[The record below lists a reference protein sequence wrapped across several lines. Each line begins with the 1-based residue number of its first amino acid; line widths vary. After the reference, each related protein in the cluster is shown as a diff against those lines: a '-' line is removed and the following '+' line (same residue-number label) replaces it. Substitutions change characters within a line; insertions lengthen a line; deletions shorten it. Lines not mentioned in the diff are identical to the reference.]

1 MIKFENSTMKPGE
14 NVTAKREIDMCTDPL
29 VPKLLIFSAPLMLSG
44 ILQLTFTAVNM
55 VIVGRFRGSSALAA
69 VGATFNVIELLLFV
83 FMGLATGANVLVAR
97 YYGARDAEGMKQTVH
112 TAITASLAGG
122 VLIGLAGILLTRP
135 LLILT
140 GTPEDIIDQAS
151 VYMRIYFA
159 GLPVISLYNFGGAVL
174 RGVGDTKSP
183 LYFLSAAGVI
193 NVGLNLFFVLGLGM
207 SVAGVAVAS
216 VIAQS
221 VSAGLV
227 LRQLMR
233 SGGDYA
239 VSLRHLR
246 LHAQKLGMMAKI
258 GIPEG
263 LQGMM
268 FGISNVLIQTS
279 INSFGTDVIAGNTA
293 AINIEGFI
301 FATLNALPQAAI
313 AFTGQNMGARKYGN
327 ITRIFFICCGL
338 VVVSSAVMCTAAVLL
353 RAPLLSIYAS
363 EPAVLETGALRI
375 LVICSSYVLLCLNN
389 VTTGTMRGMGYSV
402 LPAVVCLIGI
412 CVLRVVW
419 VETVFQLHRSYLNLM
434 LSYPISWAITLTAN
448 LVCLF
453 IVKRRIQDP
462 PPAQPPA
469 LQKTL

>member
-1 MIKFENSTMKPGE
+1 MEPGE
-14 NVTAKREIDMCTDPL
+14 NVTAKREIDMCTGPL

-140 GTPEDIIDQAS
+140 GTPEDIIGQAS

-227 LRQLMR
+227 LRRLMR

-239 VSLRHLR
+239 VSLRRLR
-246 LHAQKLGMMAKI
+246 LNAQKLGMMAKI

-338 VVVSSAVMCTAAVLL
+338 VVLSSAVMCTAAVLF

-375 LVICSSYVLLCLNN
+375 LIICSSYVLLCLNN

-412 CVLRVVW
+412 CALRVVW

-434 LSYPISWAITLTAN
+434 LSYPISWAITLAAN
-448 LVCLF
+448 LICLF
-453 IVKRRIQDP
+453 IVRRRIQGP
-462 PPAQPPA
+462 PPTQPTA